1 MVYFNLDIKT
11 NFTTSQT
18 VDLEK
23 CSIVFFIKEPGTSF
37 HSTSCAWLFKKNIS
51 HVTFYYLTKFHRMVP
66 LLVEMLRNICI
77 ALICFPGCDVIN
89 FEINLCTK
97 QKSQEELFKIVFLKI
112 SQNSK
117 RNTFTRVS
125 FLIKLPNFKKI
136 SLMFLKQQ
144 MLF

>member
-97 QKSQEELFKIVFLKI
+97 QKSQEELFKIGVLK
-112 SQNSK
+112 N
-117 RNTFTRVS
+117 FP
-125 FLIKLPNFKKI
+125 KLKEKHFHQ
-136 SLMFLKQQ
+136 SLFFNKVAQL
-144 MLF
+144 

>member
-97 QKSQEELFKIVFLKI
+97 QKSQEELFKIGVLK
-112 SQNSK
+112 NF
-117 RNTFTRVS
+117 R
-125 FLIKLPNFKKI
+125 KLKKKHFYQ
-136 SLMFLKQQ
+136 SLFFNKVAQL
-144 MLF
+144 

>member
-23 CSIVFFIKEPGTSF
+23 CLIVFFIKEPGTSF

-97 QKSQEELFKIVFLKI
+97 QKSQEELFKIGVLK
-112 SQNSK
+112 N
-117 RNTFTRVS
+117 FP
-125 FLIKLPNFKKI
+125 KLKKKHFYQ
-136 SLMFLKQQ
+136 SLFFNKVAQL
-144 MLF
+144 